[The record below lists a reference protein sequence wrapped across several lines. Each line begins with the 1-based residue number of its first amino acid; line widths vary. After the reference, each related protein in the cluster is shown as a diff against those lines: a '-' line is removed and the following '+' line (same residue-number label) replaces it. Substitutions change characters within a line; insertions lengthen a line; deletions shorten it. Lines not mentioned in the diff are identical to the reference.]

1 MQTAANERAD
11 LARWQ
16 RLLLPSGLLADTDSR
31 RSARDWVAD
40 LGLFAFA
47 VAVGAAVLATSWD
60 QHSTATAIIDVVLG
74 TIACLAL
81 WRRRQNPT
89 AVGVLSTGLAGVAA
103 AASGAGLVV
112 VFNAAIR
119 SSARGLAAVVAVC
132 VVAGAVYAGL
142 YPGDGA
148 YDWGGLAVGLLLTVV
163 AIGWGL
169 FVRSRRALIASL
181 RERNERLE
189 AEQRL
194 QAEQARAAER
204 QRIAREMHD
213 VLAHRLSL
221 LSVHAGALE
230 FRPDAPAAEVAEAA
244 AVIRSTARA
253 ALEELRAVIGV
264 LREDDDPSG
273 AEPPQ
278 PTLAQLPVLIDECR
292 ASGMRVH
299 CRIDVS
305 DDAAVPDAL
314 GRTAYRIVQEGL
326 TNARKHAPGAAVD
339 VTVTRAPGA
348 LLQVEVANRAAER
361 TGEPPAALPGAGRGL
376 IGLSERVALAGGEL
390 VHGPTPGGDYVL
402 QASLP

>member
-16 RLLLPSGLLADTDSR
+16 RLLLPSGLLADTGSR
-31 RSARDWVAD
+31 RSARDWVVDVA
-40 LGLFAFA
+40 LFAFA

-60 QHSTATAIIDVVLG
+60 QHAAATATVDVALG

-89 AVGVLSTGLAGVAA
+89 AVGVLSAGFAGISAA
-103 AASGAGLVV
+103 AGGAGLVV
-112 VFNAAIR
+112 IFNAAIR
-119 SSARGLAAVVAVC
+119 SSPRGLAVVVG
-132 VVAGAVYAGL
+132 VGLVAAAVYAGL

-148 YDWGGLAVGLLLTVV
+148 YDWGGLVIGFLLTVV
-163 AIGWGL
+163 AVGWGL

-189 AEQRL
+189 AEQQL

-204 QRIAREMHD
+204 RRIAREMHD

-230 FRPDAPAAEVAEAA
+230 FRPDAPAAEVARAA
-244 AVIRSTARA
+244 AVIRSAAHA

-264 LREDDDPSG
+264 LREDGEAPG

-278 PTLAQLPVLIDECR
+278 PTLAELPVLIDESR
-292 ASGMRVH
+292 AAGMHVS
-299 CRIDVS
+299 CRIDVP
-305 DDAAVPDAL
+305 DDAEVPDAL

-326 TNARKHAPGAAVD
+326 TNARKHAPGAAVE
-339 VTVTRAPGA
+339 VTVTQLAGTP
-348 LLQVEVANRAAER
+348 LQVEVANRAAVR
-361 TGEPPAALPGAGRGL
+361 VTPGGVPGAGTGL

-390 VHGPTPGGDYVL
+390 VHGPASGGDYVL
-402 QASLP
+402 RASLP